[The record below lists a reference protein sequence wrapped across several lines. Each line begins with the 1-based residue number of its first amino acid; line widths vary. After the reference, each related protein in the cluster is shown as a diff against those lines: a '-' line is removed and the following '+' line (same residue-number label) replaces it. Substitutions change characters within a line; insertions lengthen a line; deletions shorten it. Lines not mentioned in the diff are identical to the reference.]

1 MRPRT
6 STVLLTCFEPFGGE
20 AENTSEAAVA
30 ALAARWA
37 HDDIRL
43 VTARLPVVFARVRD
57 ELARLVEGHRPDA
70 VVVTGEAGG
79 RSVVTPETTARN
91 LDDARIPDNAG
102 EQPRERVID
111 PGRPATT
118 ETRMD
123 VPALLAACARAGVP
137 ARASE
142 DAGTFVCNH
151 AFHQVLALTDVP
163 AGFVHVPA
171 VRARGTAGIGA
182 ETDPDTAGA
191 PPEVTVEQCA
201 AALEHAVLLAAGTA
215 PRARD
220 RPTRVPGTA

>member
-1 MRPRT
+1 MP
-6 STVLLTCFEPFGGE
+6 TVLLTCFEPFGGE
-20 AENTSEAAVA
+20 AENASEAAVA
-30 ALAARWA
+30 ALAAGWT
-37 HDDIRL
+37 HDDVRL

-57 ELARLVEGHRPDA
+57 EVARLVEAHHPDA

-79 RSVVTPETTARN
+79 RTVVTPETTARN

-102 EQPRERVID
+102 EQPRARVID
-111 PGRPATT
+111 PAGPATAA
-118 ETRMD
+118 TRMD

-137 ARASE
+137 ARASD

-171 VRARGTAGIGA
+171 IRTRGTAAVGA
-182 ETDPDTAGA
+182 ETDPYAAGA

-201 AALEHAVLLAAGTA
+201 AALEHAVLLAAGTT
-215 PRARD
+215 PRGRD
-220 RPTRVPGTA
+220 RPTAGPGTA